1 MKGFYIHVKN
11 DLLEAKHYEAMGA
24 SIWLYL
30 WLLDKVTSVDEK
42 GVGKVL
48 GGKPIVHSE
57 IEKELGMTRRSYQR
71 NIETLKNAGYIDT
84 LRTPNGLVI
93 KVQKTKKVF
102 GQNDTKKTQKEP
114 KSDVPKRC
122 SSDGVMCQKGAAM
135 CQKGAAMCQKGACNI
150 RQDKDKTIT
159 LSKDNGAKALEYGDP
174 VINEMFDYWHEIIGY
189 KIESKVKANRM
200 ACKNLHKK
208 YGEAKLKQLITG
220 VAKAQQDRYAP
231 RIGDF
236 IELQSNMNKLLAWGR
251 SVQSQESSIK
261 SFGSKK

>member
-48 GGKPIVHSE
+48 GGKPIVYSE
-57 IEKELGMTRRSYQR
+57 LEKELGIPRITYTRFVK
-71 NIETLKNAGYIDT
+71 TLKNAGYIDT

-102 GQNDTKKTQKEP
+102 GQNDTKKTKKVP
-114 KSDVPKRC
+114 KSDVSNRDITKR
-122 SSDGVMCQKGAAM
+122 VMYQNETAM
-135 CQKGAAMCQKGACNI
+135 YQIETSNI
-150 RQDKDKTIT
+150 RQDKDKTNIT
-159 LSKDNGAKALEYGDP
+159 TNVVIGETPKYGSP
-174 VINEMFDYWHEIIGY
+174 VINELFDYWHEIVGY

-200 ACKNLHKK
+200 ACKNLNQK

-251 SVQSQESSIK
+251 SMQSQDTAIK
-261 SFGSKK
+261 SFGGKK